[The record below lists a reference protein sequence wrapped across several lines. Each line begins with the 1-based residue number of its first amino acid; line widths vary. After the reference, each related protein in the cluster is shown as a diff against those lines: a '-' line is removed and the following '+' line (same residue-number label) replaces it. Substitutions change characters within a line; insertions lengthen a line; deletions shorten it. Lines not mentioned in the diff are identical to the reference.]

1 MSLELIS
8 SAVNPDTG
16 ELLEHLDQQPP
27 EALAEALDAIYA
39 WQAKLKRSEDAIA
52 AVLRQCLKVRQART
66 VVWGD
71 WSVEASVRRE
81 SVWDGAEL
89 EPVLQQL
96 VDDRVVA
103 AGDLTGIIVRE
114 PVVSR
119 SKANALAKRLDG
131 DAKAAVEACC
141 TWKEKSGKLT
151 VVRSVQLPAPDPE
164 PALTPS
170 PPDRP
175 PGGDGRP
182 LPTPDLDPESLFR

>member
-71 WSVEASVRRE
+71 WSVEASIRRE

-96 VDDRVVA
+96 VDDRVVT
-103 AGDLTGIIVRE
+103 AGDLTGIITRT

-119 SKANALAKRLDG
+119 SKANALLGRLDG
-131 DAKAAVEACC
+131 DARQAVEACRA
-141 TWKEKSGKLT
+141 WQEKPGKLT
-151 VVRSVQLPAPDPE
+151 VVRSVSLPAPQAE
-164 PALTPS
+164 TPALAPV
-170 PPDRP
+170 PPDAP
-175 PGGDGRP
+175 TGGDGRP
-182 LPTPDLDPESLFR
+182 APDLDPEDLFA